1 MTSVWQRF
9 DDPTWRQAAEQRQHK
24 DIGGSWQVA
33 KTDNKKTKQ
42 HKLRVKDWLFKNN
55 LTEEL
60 LLNHPS
66 PDDVKLFQDIR
77 LSCVYD
83 YFDPSDIAQL
93 GALEERVII
102 RRQSLT
108 KIHLEKINNSVKRAQ
123 RLYLRGIRRLGILN
137 GREEYVKYKEQVKK
151 VYLETK

>member
-1 MTSVWQRF
+1 MTNVWQRF
-9 DDPTWRQAAEQRQHK
+9 EDGAWRLAAEQRQHK
-24 DIGGSWQVA
+24 DIGGTWKIE
-33 KTDNKKTKQ
+33 KTDTKKERQ
-42 HKLRVKDWLFKNN
+42 HKLKVKDWLFKSN

-83 YFDPSDIAQL
+83 YFDSSDISML

-108 KIHLEKINNSVKRAQ
+108 KIHLEKINNSVKRAE
-123 RLYLRGIRRLGILN
+123 RLYLRGIRRQGIGN
-137 GREEYVKYKEQVKK
+137 GRTEYIKYKAEVKK
-151 VYLETK
+151 AYLETK